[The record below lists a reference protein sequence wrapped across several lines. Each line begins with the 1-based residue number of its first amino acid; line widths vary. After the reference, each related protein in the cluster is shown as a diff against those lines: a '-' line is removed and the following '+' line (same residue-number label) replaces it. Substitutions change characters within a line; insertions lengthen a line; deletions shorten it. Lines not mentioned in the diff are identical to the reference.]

1 MGQNAF
7 PPSIHPES
15 DSLPGPG
22 FGGGRGLAVVDGEV
36 AVPDATGL
44 RPGQEMG

>member
-1 MGQNAF
+1 MFELACQF
-7 PPSIHPES
+7 KHDVSS
-15 DSLPGPG
+15 PG
-22 FGGGRGLAVVDGEV
+22 FGGRRVLAAVDGEV